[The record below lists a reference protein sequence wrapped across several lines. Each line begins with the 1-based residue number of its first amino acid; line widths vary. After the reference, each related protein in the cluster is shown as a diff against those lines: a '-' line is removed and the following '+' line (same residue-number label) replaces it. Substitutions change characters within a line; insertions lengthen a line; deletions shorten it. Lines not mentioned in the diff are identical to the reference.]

1 MTALSG
7 PTGGA
12 FKRALY
18 ISGAFHALL
27 LLLII
32 INPSLPSSRK
42 TGVLT
47 YINLGSW
54 GGGGGGGNG
63 GVRGPGGGGGG
74 TETIAETPLPQKTL
88 RDLTTI
94 QKLQAENQ
102 SSLRYPVEKSKR
114 DRSKPVPDK
123 QAVVAKPDPKATSDK
138 TSGRAASGSGGQSGG
153 GAGLRIG
160 GYGPGAGDGPGGGGG
175 GGQLGI
181 DNFPYAY
188 YLQNIQDRISA
199 RWFQSLVDP
208 GVNGTFQTTVYFR
221 IFRDGSISEVEI
233 KESSGLPSLDLSAKR
248 AIVTAAPFPPLPA
261 DYDEQYLGIRLI
273 FEHSK

>member
-7 PTGGA
+7 FAGGA

-18 ISGAFHALL
+18 ISGAAHALL
-27 LLLII
+27 LLVII

-42 TGVLT
+42 TGVLA
-47 YINLGSW
+47 YINLGSFS
-54 GGGGGGGNG
+54 GGGGSGGM
-63 GVRGPGGGGGG
+63 RGPGGGGG
-74 TETIAETPLPQKTL
+74 TETVVETPLPQKTL
-88 RDLTTI
+88 RDLTTL
-94 QKLQAENQ
+94 QKLQAQNQ

-114 DRSKPVPDK
+114 DRSKPAPDK
-123 QAVVAKPDPKATSDK
+123 VASVARSDPKAKSDK
-138 TSGRAASGSGGQSGG
+138 TDGRAASGAGGQNVG

-208 GVNGTFQTTVYFR
+208 GVSGTFQATVYFR

-248 AIVTAAPFPPLPA
+248 AIITAAPFPPLPA
-261 DYDEQYLGIRLI
+261 DYDEPYLGIRLI

>member
-7 PTGGA
+7 PSGGT

-18 ISGAFHALL
+18 ISGAAHALL
-27 LLLII
+27 ILVII
-32 INPSLPSSRK
+32 LNPSLPSSRK
-42 TGVLT
+42 TGVLA

-54 GGGGGGGNG
+54 GGGGGGGGNG
-63 GVRGPGGGGGG
+63 GMRAPGGGS
-74 TETIAETPLPQKTL
+74 ETVAETPLSKTTL
-88 RDLTTI
+88 RDLTTL
-94 QKLQAENQ
+94 QKLQAQNE

-114 DRSKPVPDK
+114 DRSKPAPDK
-123 QAVVAKPDPKATSDK
+123 VASVPRPDPKAKADAAG
-138 TSGRAASGSGGQSGG
+138 GRAASGTGGQGG
-153 GAGLRIG
+153 SGAGLRIG
-160 GYGPGAGDGPGGGGG
+160 GVGPGSGEGLGGG

-199 RWFQSLVDP
+199 RWFTSLVDP
-208 GVNGTFQTTVYFR
+208 GVDGTFQTTVYFR

-233 KESSGLPSLDLSAKR
+233 KESSGLPSMDLSAKR
-248 AIVTAAPFPPLPA
+248 AIINAAPFPPLPT

>member
-1 MTALSG
+1 MTASSG
-7 PTGGA
+7 RADGA
-12 FKRALY
+12 FQRALK
-18 ISGAFHALL
+18 ISAAAHALL
-27 LLLII
+27 LLAII
-32 INPSLPSSRK
+32 INPSLPSARK
-42 TGVLT
+42 TGQIH

-63 GVRGPGGGGGG
+63 GLRGPAGGGG
-74 TETIAETPLPQKTL
+74 ETIAETPLPKQTL
-88 RDLTTI
+88 RDLTTP
-94 QKLQAENQ
+94 QKLQAQNQ

-114 DRSKPVPDK
+114 DRSKPVADK
-123 QAVVAKPDPKATSDK
+123 VASVPRPDPKAKADK
-138 TSGRAASGSGGQSGG
+138 TGGRGTSASGGSG

-160 GYGPGAGDGPGGGGG
+160 GVGGSGSGDGTGGGG

-188 YLQNIQDRISA
+188 YLQNIQDRISG

-208 GVNGTFQTTVYFR
+208 GVSGTFQTTVYFR
-221 IFRDGSISEVEI
+221 IFRDGSISDVEV

-248 AIVTAAPFPPLPA
+248 AVVTAAPFPPLPA
-261 DYDEQYLGIRLI
+261 DYDEQYLGIRLV

>member
-7 PTGGA
+7 PSGGA
-12 FKRALY
+12 FKRALT
-18 ISGAFHALL
+18 ISGAAHALL
-27 LLLII
+27 LLIII

-42 TGVLT
+42 TGVLA

-63 GVRGPGGGGGG
+63 GMRGPGGGS
-74 TETIAETPLPQKTL
+74 ETVMETPLAKSNL
-88 RDLTTI
+88 HDLTTL
-94 QKLQAENQ
+94 QKLQAPSQ
-102 SSLRYPVEKSKR
+102 SSLRFPVEKSKR
-114 DRSKPVPDK
+114 DRSKPAADK
-123 QAVVAKPDPKATSDK
+123 VASVTRPDPKAKADK
-138 TSGRAASGSGGQSGG
+138 TGGRGTSASGGSGG

-160 GYGPGAGDGPGGGGG
+160 GVGPGSGDGPGGG

-208 GVNGTFQTTVYFR
+208 GVDGTFQTTVYFR

-248 AIVTAAPFPPLPA
+248 AVVSAAPFPPLPT
-261 DYDEQYLGIRLI
+261 DYDEQYLGIRLV
-273 FEHSK
+273 FEHTK